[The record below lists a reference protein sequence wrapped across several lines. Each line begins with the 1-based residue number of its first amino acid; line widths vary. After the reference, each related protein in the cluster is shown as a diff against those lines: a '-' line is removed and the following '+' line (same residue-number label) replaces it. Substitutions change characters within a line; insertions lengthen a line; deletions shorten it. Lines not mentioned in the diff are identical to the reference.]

1 RKEGKSLRYY
11 ATLATG
17 NFNENTANIY
27 CDHNLFTVNQDI
39 VDDLKRLFE
48 GLVNNKFNDNY
59 KSIITSPLETRPRLL
74 HFIDREIKH
83 ANEGIPAYMMLK
95 MNSLTDEEIIYKL
108 YEASEAGVKIDLIIR
123 GICCLVPQ
131 LPGYSENIRVRSIV
145 DRYLEHARVWIFANN
160 NTEEI
165 YLSSA

>member
-1 RKEGKSLRYY
+1 ANIDWSQKLAEAGANVYFGLADFKVHAKICLVGRKEGKSLRYY

-95 MNSLTDEEIIYKL
+95 MNSLTDEEI
-108 YEASEAGVKIDLIIR
+108 
-123 GICCLVPQ
+123 
-131 LPGYSENIRVRSIV
+131 
-145 DRYLEHARVWIFANN
+145 
-160 NTEEI
+160 
-165 YLSSA
+165 